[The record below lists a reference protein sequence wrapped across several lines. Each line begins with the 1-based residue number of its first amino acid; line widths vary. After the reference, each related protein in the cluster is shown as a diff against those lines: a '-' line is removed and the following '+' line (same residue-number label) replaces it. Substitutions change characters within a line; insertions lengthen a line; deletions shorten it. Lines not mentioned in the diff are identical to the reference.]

1 MESSSLARVIGG
13 TRRGVA
19 RLARASHTVW
29 CWRETVVTRGLVRAA
44 LRVGA
49 VRRSVGVP
57 CRVRRRAR
65 GRTRRRRL
73 IGNRFLAL
81 RGVGPESEAECVRFH
96 GRRVTKVGPE
106 VKHGQLLRVAGRA
119 HNPKNPRR
127 LTTAVPAPVRLLLVP
142 MMPVVRLPWLLSR
155 LLRGLSLLLRHRVT
169 TQRASWVFAARP
181 EGWLAH
187 APALAARLLVA
198 RQGAGHDGHYFGHRM
213 LLRSCESNASPE
225 THDVNAV
232 C

>member
-1 MESSSLARVIGG
+1 MRNGVTSSDTCCLQFARTGFATATLLFSLLVPWPCGPRASVSHHGKQQSRARHRGN
-13 TRRGVA
+13 RRGVA

-49 VRRSVGVP
+49 VRRSVGAR

-106 VKHGQLLRVAGRA
+106 VKHGQLLRRSPLRSGS
-119 HNPKNPRR
+119 NPRG
-127 LTTAVPAPVRLLLVP
+127 
-142 MMPVVRLPWLLSR
+142 SNSN
-155 LLRGLSLLLRHRVT
+155 GL
-169 TQRASWVFAARP
+169 
-181 EGWLAH
+181 
-187 APALAARLLVA
+187 ALARLAR
-198 RQGAGHDGHYFGHRM
+198 R
-213 LLRSCESNASPE
+213 
-225 THDVNAV
+225 
-232 C
+232 

>member
-1 MESSSLARVIGG
+1 M
-13 TRRGVA
+13 
-19 RLARASHTVW
+19 RAFPWAQSDKSGPGSQT
-29 CWRETVVTRGLVRAA
+29 RAA
-44 LRVGA
+44 SSGCGA
-49 VRRSVGVP
+49 RP
-57 CRVRRRAR
+57 Q
-65 GRTRRRRL
+65 
-73 IGNRFLAL
+73 
-81 RGVGPESEAECVRFH
+81 PEKSAKADN
-96 GRRVTKVGPE
+96 GGSGSGK
-106 VKHGQLLRVAGRA
+106 A
-119 HNPKNPRR
+119 
-127 LTTAVPAPVRLLLVP
+127 LLVP